1 MTSTTTRI
9 IITSALAVLALAVPA
24 ASAMAQRGSDGV
36 RTSSLAGTTS
46 APAQDLRNA
55 DNRAPRYVAPLRH
68 PAPVAPAPKPVAAT
82 GGGTSPLVYI
92 IPSLVLVGMIGAAV
106 AYARTPRRS
115 AA

>member
-9 IITSALAVLALAVPA
+9 ITIAVAVLALAVPT
-24 ASAMAQRGSDGV
+24 ASAMSLRDHMG
-36 RTSSLAGTTS
+36 TSSLAGTTS

-55 DNRAPRYVAPLRH
+55 DNRAPRYVAPIAVK
-68 PAPVAPAPKPVAAT
+68 PAAQSQPVGT

-92 IPSLVLVGMIGAAV
+92 VPGLVLAGMLGAALV
-106 AYARTPRRS
+106 YARTPRRS